1 MKPLV
6 LIGFCLFVLFG
17 FQRKSARMSWRD
29 GHTLSWS
36 DFQGLPSKGSAFSA
50 SSNTGI
56 SHRFTI
62 KSTGIID
69 KSKSIIKANFYP
81 KLSWYKPE
89 LIDEFT
95 LKHEQTHFDIS
106 EVHAR
111 MFRKAVAEFRFTR
124 NSKAEIQRIYKR
136 IESSRRKMQSQFD
149 AETEHSVNREAEKLW
164 EVKVQALL
172 HKYQPWAG

>member
-1 MKPLV
+1 MKRTV
-6 LIGFCLFVLFG
+6 LLLCCLFLLAG
-17 FQRKSARMSWRD
+17 LQRKSARMPWRS
-29 GHTLSWS
+29 GHTLRWS
-36 DFQGLPSKGSAFSA
+36 YFQALPDERSGFSA
-50 SSNTGI
+50 SANTGI
-56 SHRFTI
+56 SHRYTI
-62 KSTGIID
+62 SKAGVLD
-69 KSKSIIKANFYP
+69 PSKSIIKANFYP